1 MRLLIVE
8 DDAELGSRL
17 RNRLAKEGLVVDWID
32 NGVDGSHLGIS
43 EPYDLI
49 ILDLGLPDLP
59 GLVLLS
65 RWRAAGIITPVL
77 ILTARNDWRDRVE
90 GLQRGADDYLGKPFH
105 SEELVAR
112 VQALLRRSAPVRDV
126 ALRIGDWQL
135 DETRQSLV
143 AENRPELPLTATEFR
158 LLRYFLRHPG
168 VVLSKTELSEHL
180 YEYDS
185 ERDSNVLE
193 VYVSRLRDKLGR
205 QVIQTRRGQGY
216 VLTVDLL

>member
-1 MRLLIVE
+1 
-8 DDAELGSRL
+8 
-17 RNRLAKEGLVVDWID
+17 
-32 NGVDGSHLGIS
+32 
-43 EPYDLI
+43 
-49 ILDLGLPDLP
+49 
-59 GLVLLS
+59 
-65 RWRAAGIITPVL
+65 
-77 ILTARNDWRDRVE
+77 
-90 GLQRGADDYLGKPFH
+90 
-105 SEELVAR
+105 
-112 VQALLRRSAPVRDV
+112 V